1 MKGQRTLKHRWDTLA
16 VKTGESRVLGLGLST
31 LRSRG
36 SLGMEVFS
44 AGGKTQ
50 RQGNH

>member
-16 VKTGESRVLGLGLST
+16 VKTGESHVLGLGLST

-36 SLGMEVFS
+36 SLSMEVFS
-44 AGGKTQ
+44 AGKTQ
-50 RQGNH
+50 RRGNH